1 MTKEEIA
8 RINELA
14 KKSREEGLSD
24 QEKDEQRALRQQYL
38 KEFRGNFEAVLQGT
52 EGSRL
57 RHLRRGRLHPHR
69 RGPHPR

>member
-14 KKSREEGLSD
+14 KKSREEGLSN

-38 KEFRGNFEAVLQGT
+38 KEFRGNFEAVLQGIKVQ
-52 EGSRL
+52 EEDGSV
-57 RHLRRGRLHPHR
+57 HPLTKKPSSR
-69 RGPHPR
+69 N

>member
-24 QEKDEQRALRQQYL
+24 QEKDEQQALRQQYL
-38 KEFRGNFEAVLQGT
+38 KEFRGNFEAVLQGIKVQ
-52 EGSRL
+52 EEDGSV
-57 RHLRRGRLHPHR
+57 HPLTKKPSSR
-69 RGPHPR
+69 N

>member
-38 KEFRGNFEAVLQGT
+38 KEFRGNFEAVLQGIKVQ
-52 EGSRL
+52 EEDGSV
-57 RHLRRGRLHPHR
+57 HPLTKKPSSR
-69 RGPHPR
+69 N